1 MRSDFQE
8 SIEQLV
14 SMGYQI
20 AATAGT
26 ADYFRQRGITQI
38 KALAKPGEDE
48 SSEETVIKWIQTR
61 KVDLV
66 INIPEGTTRRD
77 EVTAGYLMRRAAVD
91 YGASLL
97 TNIK

>member
-20 AATAGT
+20 AATSGT
-26 ADYFRQRGITQI
+26 ADYFRQRGVAQI
-38 KALAKPGEDE
+38 KALAKPNEDE
-48 SSEETVIKWIQTR
+48 SVEETVINWIQTR
-61 KVDLV
+61 KIDLV